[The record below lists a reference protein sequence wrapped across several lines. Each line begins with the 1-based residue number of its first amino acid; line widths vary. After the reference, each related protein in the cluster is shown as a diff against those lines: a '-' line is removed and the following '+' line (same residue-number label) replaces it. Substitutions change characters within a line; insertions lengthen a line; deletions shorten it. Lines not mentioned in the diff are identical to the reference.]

1 MSRKSAPKKRKSAP
15 VEEEEEMPIDL
26 NEDDRED
33 PSKSVLPPPHPAAC
47 FQTWPVIDRVT
58 GITNVFW
65 IAYTAAGLFPCRKGW
80 RAEMCLPFRLTGPD
94 PALAFQSAKF
104 V

>member
-15 VEEEEEMPIDL
+15 VEEEEEMPVDL

-33 PSKSVLPPPHPAAC
+33 LSKSVLPPPHPAAC

-58 GITNVFW
+58 GITDVFLDLLHCGW
-65 IAYTAAGLFPCRKGW
+65 TFP
-80 RAEMCLPFRLTGPD
+80 L
-94 PALAFQSAKF
+94 
-104 V
+104 